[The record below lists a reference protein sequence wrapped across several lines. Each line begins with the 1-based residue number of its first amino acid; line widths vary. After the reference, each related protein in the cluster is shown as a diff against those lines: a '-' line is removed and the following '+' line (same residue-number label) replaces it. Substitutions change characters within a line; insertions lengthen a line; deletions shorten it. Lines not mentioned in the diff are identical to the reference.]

1 MHSCRPG
8 LGCRCSVGD
17 ECCCSLAGWCFALV
31 TNTAMG
37 GDLRRGR
44 AWHLAVFLGHTDT
57 QEMGAGGRFNEAGL
71 RVGLMAFMCKPRS
84 QEISWQ

>member
-1 MHSCRPG
+1 M
-8 LGCRCSVGD
+8 LMI
-17 ECCCSLAGWCFALV
+17 
-31 TNTAMG
+31 NTAKG
-37 GDLRRGR
+37 GDVRRGR

-71 RVGLMAFMCKPRS
+71 RVSLVAFVCKLRS

>member
-1 MHSCRPG
+1 M
-8 LGCRCSVGD
+8 
-17 ECCCSLAGWCFALV
+17 LV

-37 GDLRRGR
+37 GGVSRGR
-44 AWHLAVFLGHTDT
+44 VWQLAVFLGHSDT

>member
-1 MHSCRPG
+1 M
-8 LGCRCSVGD
+8 
-17 ECCCSLAGWCFALV
+17 LV

-44 AWHLAVFLGHTDT
+44 AWYLAAFLGHTDT

-71 RVGLMAFMCKPRS
+71 GVGLVAFVCKQRS